1 MRIGGTTVCTD
12 TLPAA
17 VAMWLPNFVYL
28 IIAAVLYKL
37 APK

>member
-1 MRIGGTTVCTD
+1 MFEQFNVDKLLYSI
-12 TLPAA
+12 
-17 VAMWLPNFVYL
+17 VYI